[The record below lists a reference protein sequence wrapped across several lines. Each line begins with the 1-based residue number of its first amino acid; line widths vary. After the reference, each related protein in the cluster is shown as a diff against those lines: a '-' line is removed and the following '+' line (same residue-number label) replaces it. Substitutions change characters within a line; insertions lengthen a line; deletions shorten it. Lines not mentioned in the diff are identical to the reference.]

1 MEVWFDFKRDA
12 LYLGLWDPIPSRNN
26 CGEKQRPASDVEA
39 LYIPEDLH
47 DEDADRVQNL
57 AIETY
62 SSWDFDWDVWLAR
75 IL

>member
-1 MEVWFDFKRDA
+1 VWFDFKRDT
-12 LYLGLWDPIPSRNN
+12 LYLGLWDPIPGRNN

-57 AIETY
+57 AIGTY
-62 SSWDFDWDVWLAR
+62 GSWDFDWDVWLAR